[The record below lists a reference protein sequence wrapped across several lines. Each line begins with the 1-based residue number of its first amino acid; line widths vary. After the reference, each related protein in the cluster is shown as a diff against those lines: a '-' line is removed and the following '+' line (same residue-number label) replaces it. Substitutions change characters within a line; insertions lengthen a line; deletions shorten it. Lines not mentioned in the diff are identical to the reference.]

1 MKASYSRVI
10 PAKAKELV
18 SYDDRKP
25 VSVTTRNQDRM
36 VSLSE
41 YAAIRLLLSTFHF
54 ECLAV
59 PDSVLLSR
67 YDDTGRER
75 MI

>member
-10 PAKAKELV
+10 PAKVKELV

-25 VSVTTRNQDRM
+25 VSVNTRNQDKM

-41 YAAIRLLLSTFHF
+41 YAAIR
-54 ECLAV
+54 
-59 PDSVLLSR
+59 
-67 YDDTGRER
+67 
-75 MI
+75 